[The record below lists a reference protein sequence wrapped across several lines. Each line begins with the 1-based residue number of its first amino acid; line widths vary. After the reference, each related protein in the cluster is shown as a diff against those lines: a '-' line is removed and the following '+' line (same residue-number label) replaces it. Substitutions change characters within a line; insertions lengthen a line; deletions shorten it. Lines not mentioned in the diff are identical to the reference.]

1 MSKFHR
7 ANVRA
12 AKVTATEV
20 MKIRE
25 LYNEG
30 WTQGRLS
37 REFGLS
43 IGQIGRIVR
52 REAWQEY
59 SRDMP
64 PHPDELQHSL
74 AKLDMILP
82 LEGAELTPEEIENIN
97 KALVTN
103 EEETA
108 ERVDL
113 DEMFKR
119 RSGGQPNDQGINP
132 TTGSIREAV
141 ESPTAEGST
150 DGGSSNPVGT
160 GPLPEASSN
169 VDKTG
174 EDA

>member
-1 MSKFHR
+1 M
-7 ANVRA
+7 
-12 AKVTATEV
+12 
-20 MKIRE
+20 
-25 LYNEG
+25 
-30 WTQGRLS
+30 
-37 REFGLS
+37 
-43 IGQIGRIVR
+43 R

-82 LEGAELTPEEIENIN
+82 LEGAELTPEEIEKIN
-97 KALVTN
+97 KALVTS

-132 TTGSIREAV
+132 TTGSVREAV
-141 ESPTAEGST
+141 ESPTAEGSVH
-150 DGGSSNPVGT
+150 GGSGSVVGT
-160 GPLPEASSN
+160 GTLPRASE
-169 VDKTG
+169 DAGETG